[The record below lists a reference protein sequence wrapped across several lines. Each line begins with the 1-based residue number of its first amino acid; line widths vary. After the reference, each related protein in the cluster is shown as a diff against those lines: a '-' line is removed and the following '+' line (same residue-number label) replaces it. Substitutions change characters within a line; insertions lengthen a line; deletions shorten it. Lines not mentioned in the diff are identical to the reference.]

1 MSSILLITVFT
12 YEVPSASTVGESTLI
27 TSKLIDQDTFITVV
41 IVWAAA
47 TTSSAARSVARAVGL
62 EDVLQIT
69 GLKNGNG
76 LDNLLDIILK

>member
-1 MSSILLITVFT
+1 MSSILLIVVFT

-27 TSKLIDQDTFITVV
+27 ASKLIDQDTFITVV

-47 TTSSAARSVARAVGL
+47 ATSSAARSVARAVGL